1 MTLKSIK
8 WWKYSGV
15 YLLITGIL
23 HCIVSIISFRHTYIQ
38 IFSDGFINSIQK
50 DTTKGLALWFLI
62 CGIFLLLFGR
72 TLHHYIKREQKPAP
86 SFLGYY
92 MLLFAI
98 IGCLIIPISGFW
110 LFIPQAIVIILANK
124 KHQPNGKING

>member
-1 MTLKSIK
+1 MAIKSIK

-23 HCIVSIISFRHTYIQ
+23 HCTVSIVSFGHTYIQ
-38 IFSDGFINSIQK
+38 IFSDGFMDSIQE
-50 DTTKGLALWFLI
+50 DVTKGLALCFLV
-62 CGIFLLLFGR
+62 CGIFLLLFGK
-72 TLHHYIKREQKPAP
+72 TLHYYIKKEQKPAP

-98 IGCLIIPISGFW
+98 VGCLIIPTSGFW
-110 LFIPQAIVIILANK
+110 LFIPQALIIILANK
-124 KHQPNGKING
+124 NKQRIQ